1 VSRLV
6 DSHCHLDLID
16 PSLARVDALLADAAA
31 VGVGHFLCVSVS
43 LANAPVV
50 RGLAARY
57 DNVSASV
64 GVHPNH
70 VDQAEPQ
77 VAALAEL
84 AADPLIVAVG
94 ETGLDYH
101 YGADHIALQQTRFRT
116 HIRAAREVCKP
127 LIVHMRDATN
137 DTLGILAEERAGEVG
152 GVMHCFTEDWPTA
165 QRALDLGFHI
175 SFSGIVTFK
184 SAEPIREAAR
194 QVPAERLLVET
205 DAPYLAPVP
214 HRGKQNQPAY
224 VRQVADCV
232 AALRGVAPVDLDAQV
247 GRNFFALFRTA
258 RAPRSIPGQTAASP

>member
-1 VSRLV
+1 MLV

-16 PSLARVDALLADAAA
+16 PSLERVDALLEDAAA

-70 VDQAEPQ
+70 VDEAEPQ
-77 VAALAEL
+77 VAALVEL

-101 YGADHIALQQTRFRT
+101 YGADHVAVQQARLRT
-116 HIRAAREVCKP
+116 HVRAAREVGKP
-127 LIVHMRDATN
+127 LIVHMRDATD
-137 DTLGILAEERAGEVG
+137 DTLRILAEERAFEVG

-165 QRALDLGFHI
+165 KRALDLGFYI

-184 SAEPIREAAR
+184 SAEPIRQAAR

-232 AALRGVAPVDLDAQV
+232 AALRGMTSAELDVLV
-247 GRNFFALFRTA
+247 GRNFFALFAAA
-258 RAPRSIPGQTAASP
+258 RAT

>member
-1 VSRLV
+1 MLV

-16 PSLARVDALLADAAA
+16 PTLERVDALLATAAQA
-31 VGVGHFLCVSVS
+31 GVGHFLCVSVN
-43 LANAPVV
+43 LTNAPIV
-50 RGLAARY
+50 RALAARY

-70 VDQAEPQ
+70 VDGDEPS
-77 VAALAEL
+77 VDALAQL
-84 AADPLIVAVG
+84 ATDPLIVAVG

-101 YGADHIALQQTRFRT
+101 HGADHVTLQQARLRT
-116 HIRAAREVCKP
+116 HIRAAREVGKP
-127 LIVHMRDATN
+127 LIVHMRDATD
-137 DTLGILAEERAGEVG
+137 DTLRILEDERAHEVG

-184 SAEPIREAAR
+184 SAEPIRDAAR

-224 VRQVADCV
+224 VREVADCV
-232 AALRGVAPVDLDAQV
+232 AALRGVEPAALDALV
-247 GRNFFALFRTA
+247 SRNFFELFPLA
-258 RAPRSIPGQTAASP
+258 RGG

>member
-1 VSRLV
+1 MLV

-16 PSLARVDALLADAAA
+16 PSLERVAALLAQAAQ
-31 VGVGHFLCVSVS
+31 VGVGHMLCVSVS

-50 RGLAARY
+50 RTLAARHAQ
-57 DNVSASV
+57 VSASV

-70 VDQAEPQ
+70 LGDDEPDVD
-77 VAALAEL
+77 ALARL

-101 YGADHIALQQTRFRT
+101 YGADHAALQQTRFRS
-116 HIRAAREVCKP
+116 HIRAAREVGKP
-127 LIVHMRDATN
+127 LIVHMREATD
-137 DTLGILAEERAGEVG
+137 DTLRILAEERAQDIG

-165 QRALDLGFHI
+165 QRALELGFHI

-184 SAEPIREAAR
+184 SAEPIRDAAR
-194 QVPAERLLVET
+194 RVPAERLLVET

-232 AALRGVAPVDLDAQV
+232 AALRDMTPAELDAQV
-247 GRNFFALFRTA
+247 TENFFKLFPLA
-258 RAPRSIPGQTAASP
+258 RRGEPACAPPAGS

>member
-1 VSRLV
+1 MLV

-16 PSLARVDALLADAAA
+16 PTLERVDALLTQAATA
-31 VGVGHFLCVSVS
+31 GVGHFLCVSVS

-50 RGLAARY
+50 RALAARY
-57 DNVSASV
+57 DKVSASV

-70 VDQAEPQ
+70 VDGDEPDTD
-77 VAALAEL
+77 VLTRL

-101 YGADHIALQQTRFRT
+101 YGADHIALQQVRLRT
-116 HIRAAREVCKP
+116 HIRAARAVGKP
-127 LIVHMRDATN
+127 LIVHMRDATD
-137 DTLGILAEERAGEVG
+137 DTLRILEDERAHEVG

-165 QRALDLGFHI
+165 QRAIELGFHI

-184 SAEPIREAAR
+184 SAEPIRDAAR

-232 AALRGVAPVDLDAQV
+232 AALRGEEPAVLDAQV
-247 GRNFFALFRTA
+247 SRNFFELFPLA
-258 RAPRSIPGQTAASP
+258 RRA

>member
-1 VSRLV
+1 MLV

-16 PSLARVDALLADAAA
+16 PTLERVDSLLATAAA
-31 VGVGHFLCVSVS
+31 AGVGHFLCVSVS

-50 RGLAARY
+50 RALATRY

-70 VDQAEPQ
+70 TGPDEPD
-77 VAALAEL
+77 AHELARL

-101 YGADHIALQQTRFRT
+101 YGADHVALQQSRFRA
-116 HIRAAREVCKP
+116 HIRAAREVGKP
-127 LIVHMRDATN
+127 LIVHMRDATD
-137 DTLGILAEERAGEVG
+137 DTLRLLAEERAADVG

-184 SAEPIREAAR
+184 SAEPIRGAAR

-224 VRQVADCV
+224 VRHVADCV
-232 AALRGVAPVDLDAQV
+232 AALRGIEPAALDAQV
-247 GRNFFALFRTA
+247 GKNFFELFPLTRRDQAALR
-258 RAPRSIPGQTAASP
+258 AASR

>member
-1 VSRLV
+1 MLV

-16 PSLARVDALLADAAA
+16 PSLEQVDALLAQAAQ
-31 VGVGHFLCVSVS
+31 VGVGHVLCVSVS

-50 RGLAARY
+50 RALAARHAQ
-57 DNVSASV
+57 VSASV

-70 VDQAEPQ
+70 LGDDEPDVAE
-77 VAALAEL
+77 LARL

-101 YGADHIALQQTRFRT
+101 YGAEHAALQQVRFRN
-116 HIRAAREVCKP
+116 HIRAAREVGKP
-127 LIVHMRDATN
+127 LIVHMRDATD
-137 DTLGILAEERAGEVG
+137 DTLRILAEERAQDVG

-165 QRALDLGFHI
+165 QRALALGFHI

-184 SAEPIREAAR
+184 SAEPIRDAAR

-214 HRGKQNQPAY
+214 FRGQQNQPAY

-232 AALRGVAPVDLDAQV
+232 AALRGQAPADLDACVSQ
-247 GRNFFALFRTA
+247 NFFALFASA
-258 RAPRSIPGQTAASP
+258 RRA

>member
-1 VSRLV
+1 MLV

-16 PSLARVDALLADAAA
+16 PTLERIDALLAQAAA
-31 VGVGHFLCVSVS
+31 VGVGHLLCVSVS
-43 LANAPVV
+43 LGNAPVV
-50 RGLAARY
+50 RELAARY
-57 DNVSASV
+57 PQVSASV

-70 VDQAEPQ
+70 VGDAEPD
-77 VAALAEL
+77 LAQLSRL

-101 YGADHIALQQTRFRT
+101 YGAEHIALQQARLRT
-116 HIRAAREVCKP
+116 HIRAAREVGKP
-127 LIVHMRDATN
+127 LIVHMREATD
-137 DTLGILAEERAGEVG
+137 DTLRILAHERAQEVG

-184 SAEPIREAAR
+184 SAEPIRKAAR
-194 QVPAERLLVET
+194 QVPDNRLLVET

-232 AALRGVAPVDLDAQV
+232 AQLRGVASSDLDAQV
-247 GRNFFALFRTA
+247 TRNFFELF
-258 RAPRSIPGQTAASP
+258 PLAASDQAGLRAASR

>member
-1 VSRLV
+1 MLV

-16 PSLARVDALLADAAA
+16 PSLERVDALLAQAAT

-43 LANAPVV
+43 LGNAPVV
-50 RGLAARY
+50 RALAARY
-57 DNVSASV
+57 AQVSASV

-70 VDQAEPQ
+70 IDDDEPD
-77 VAALAEL
+77 VARLAGL

-101 YGADHIALQQTRFRT
+101 YGPEHVALQQARLRT
-116 HIRAAREVCKP
+116 HVRAAREVGKP
-127 LIVHMRDATN
+127 LIVHMREATD
-137 DTLGILAEERAGEVG
+137 DTLRILAEERAQEVG

-165 QRALDLGFHI
+165 QRALELGFHI

-184 SAEPIREAAR
+184 TAEPIREAAR
-194 QVPAERLLVET
+194 HVPAQRLLVET

-232 AALRGVAPVDLDAQV
+232 AGLRGIEPSVLDAQV
-247 GRNFFALFRTA
+247 SANFFALFPLA
-258 RAPRSIPGQTAASP
+258 RKDQAGLRAASR

>member
-1 VSRLV
+1 MLV

-16 PSLARVDALLADAAA
+16 PSLARVDALLADATA

-57 DNVSASV
+57 ENVSASV

-70 VDQAEPQ
+70 VEDAEPE
-77 VAALAEL
+77 VAALADL

-101 YGADHIALQQTRFRT
+101 YGADHVTVQQARFRS
-116 HIRAAREVCKP
+116 HIRAAREVGKP
-127 LIVHMRDATN
+127 LIVHMRDATE
-137 DTLGILAEERAGEVG
+137 DTLRILAEERASDVG

-194 QVPAERLLVET
+194 QVPAGRLLVET

-214 HRGKQNQPAY
+214 YRGKQNQPAY

-232 AALRGVAPVDLDAQV
+232 AALRGMASAELDAQV

-258 RAPRSIPGQTAASP
+258 RAPRSIPAQTAASP

>member
-1 VSRLV
+1 MLV

-16 PSLARVDALLADAAA
+16 PTLERVDALLAQAAQ

-43 LANAPVV
+43 LGNAPVV
-50 RGLAARY
+50 RELAARY
-57 DNVSASV
+57 AQVSASV

-70 VDQAEPQ
+70 VGDDEPD
-77 VAALAEL
+77 VARLARL
-84 AADPLIVAVG
+84 AGDPLIVAVG

-101 YGADHIALQQTRFRT
+101 YGAEHVALQQARLRT
-116 HIRAAREVCKP
+116 HVRAAREVGKP
-127 LIVHMRDATN
+127 LIVHMREATD
-137 DTLGILAEERAGEVG
+137 DTLRILAEERAQEVG

-165 QRALDLGFHI
+165 QRALELGFHI

-184 SAEPIREAAR
+184 TAEPIREAAR

-214 HRGKQNQPAY
+214 HRGKQNVPAY

-232 AALRGVAPVDLDAQV
+232 AALRGVEPPALDAQV
-247 GRNFFALFRTA
+247 SRNFFELFPLARNDQSALR
-258 RAPRSIPGQTAASP
+258 AASR

>member
-1 VSRLV
+1 MLV

-16 PSLARVDALLADAAA
+16 PTLERVDALLAQAAA

-50 RGLAARY
+50 RALAARH
-57 DNVSASV
+57 DTVSASV
-64 GVHPNH
+64 GVHPN
-70 VDQAEPQ
+70 Q
-77 VAALAEL
+77 VGDDDPDVPALARL

-101 YGADHIALQQTRFRT
+101 YGADHVALQQARFRT
-116 HIRAAREVCKP
+116 HIRAAREVGKP
-127 LIVHMRDATN
+127 LIVHMRDATD
-137 DTLGILAEERAGEVG
+137 DTLRILAEERASDIG

-165 QRALDLGFHI
+165 QRALELGFHI

-184 SAEPIREAAR
+184 SAEPIRGAAR
-194 QVPAERLLVET
+194 QVPIERLLVET

-232 AALRGVAPVDLDAQV
+232 AALRELPPATLDAQV
-247 GRNFFALFRTA
+247 TQNFFALFPAA
-258 RAPRSIPGQTAASP
+258 RQPRAIAGA